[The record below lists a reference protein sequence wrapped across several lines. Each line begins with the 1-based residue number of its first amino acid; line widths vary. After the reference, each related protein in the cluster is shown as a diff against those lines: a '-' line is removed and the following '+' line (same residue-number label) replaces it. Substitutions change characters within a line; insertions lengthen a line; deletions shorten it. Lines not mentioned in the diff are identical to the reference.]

1 MHIFCKFSLSLGEIQ
16 IEENFIVH
24 FSSEFEESVQG
35 SDACE
40 KRNDFLE
47 ELAPDSDDDEENEIY
62 FTRTLTKIYQEEIK
76 ELLKSNDFD
85 RSEIIHTYKMEGF
98 KSSVDVRVDNKSA
111 FTCPSVG
118 GKVFKEGRWKSAKN
132 VVVEVLLRSQLL
144 VSNMKR
150 S

>member
-1 MHIFCKFSLSLGEIQ
+1 M
-16 IEENFIVH
+16 
-24 FSSEFEESVQG
+24 
-35 SDACE
+35 
-40 KRNDFLE
+40 
-47 ELAPDSDDDEENEIY
+47 
-62 FTRTLTKIYQEEIK
+62 TKIPQEEIEK
-76 ELLKSNDFD
+76 HLKSNDFD

-98 KSSVDVRVDNKSA
+98 ESSVDVRVDNRYA

>member
-1 MHIFCKFSLSLGEIQ
+1 MHIFCKFSLPPGEIQ
-16 IEENFIVH
+16 IEENVIENL
-24 FSSEFEESVQG
+24 SSEFEESDKWSTTCEIGDAFQG
-35 SDACE
+35 
-40 KRNDFLE
+40 
-47 ELAPDSDDDEENEIY
+47 ELAPDSDYDEENEIY
-62 FTRTLTKIYQEEIK
+62 FERTLTKIPQEEIEK
-76 ELLKSNDFD
+76 HLKSNDFD

-98 KSSVDVRVDNKSA
+98 ESAVDVRVDNRYA